1 MVKKINFNKKSN
13 QDAENVKDATTNG
26 NVKKITKQTVR
37 DIQYVI
43 TMAVPLVV
51 FCVFLQRAVLIRHI
65 PSASMEPT
73 IKTGDVVLVNAMSY
87 QADSTVRR
95 GDVVVFRYKGNDLI
109 KRVVAT
115 SGDTVDIANGEVL
128 VNGEAAQQY
137 YIKDDVLTDGET
149 HLTVPSGKV
158 FVLGDN
164 RSNSKDSRMIGC
176 ISTDDILGQAFFD
189 FGFNR
194 FHVEFM

>member
-26 NVKKITKQTVR
+26 NVKKITKRTVR

-51 FCVFLQRAVLIRHI
+51 FCVFLQKAVLIRHI

-87 QADSTVRR
+87 QADSTARR

-137 YIKDDVLTDGET
+137 YIKDGVLTDGET

>member
-149 HLTVPSGKV
+149 HLAVPSGKV

>member
-26 NVKKITKQTVR
+26 NVKKITKRTVR

>member
-1 MVKKINFNKKSN
+1 
-13 QDAENVKDATTNG
+13 
-26 NVKKITKQTVR
+26 
-37 DIQYVI
+37 
-43 TMAVPLVV
+43 
-51 FCVFLQRAVLIRHI
+51 
-65 PSASMEPT
+65 
-73 IKTGDVVLVNAMSY
+73 MSY
-87 QADSTVRR
+87 KADSTVRR

-149 HLTVPSGKV
+149 HITVPSGKV

>member
-26 NVKKITKQTVR
+26 NVKKITKRTVR

-87 QADSTVRR
+87 QADSTARR

-137 YIKDDVLTDGET
+137 YIKDGVLTDGET

>member
-13 QDAENVKDATTNG
+13 QDAGNVKDATTNG
-26 NVKKITKQTVR
+26 NVKKLTKRTVR

-51 FCVFLQRAVLIRHI
+51 FCVFLQKAVLIRHI

-87 QADSTVRR
+87 KADSTVRR

-149 HLTVPSGKV
+149 HITVPSGKV

>member
-109 KRVVAT
+109 KRVVET

>member
-13 QDAENVKDATTNG
+13 QDAGNVKDATTNG
-26 NVKKITKQTVR
+26 NEKKITKRTVR

-51 FCVFLQRAVLIRHI
+51 FCVFLQKAVLIRHI

-87 QADSTVRR
+87 KADSTVRR

-128 VNGEAAQQY
+128 INGEAAQQY

-149 HLTVPSGKV
+149 HITVPSGKV

>member
-26 NVKKITKQTVR
+26 NVKKITKRTVR

-51 FCVFLQRAVLIRHI
+51 FCVFLQKAVLIRHI

-137 YIKDDVLTDGET
+137 YIKDGVLTDGET

>member
-13 QDAENVKDATTNG
+13 QDAGNVKDATTNG
-26 NVKKITKQTVR
+26 NVKKLTKRTVR

-51 FCVFLQRAVLIRHI
+51 FCVFLQKAVLIRHI

-73 IKTGDVVLVNAMSY
+73 IKTGDVVLVNTMSY
-87 QADSTVRR
+87 KADSTVRR

-149 HLTVPSGKV
+149 HITVPSGKV